1 MHRHQSGLTLLEI
14 IVTLTV
20 ASILGTIIFMYMNT
34 SLTRS
39 AEPVVLVQKA
49 YALNQ
54 IIEQMTADYNSLLDA
69 DSSTAL
75 TILRTNIQNG
85 NDDSNSP
92 YYGEYSESTKW
103 LQFDNT
109 RNELSGDNGDRILKA
124 VITIDEETIGGIKI
138 AEQKVTVLFT
148 R

>member
-92 YYGEYSESTKW
+92 YHGEYSESTKW